1 MDTIKTMKETPIN
14 PSNPSSYNKTL
25 EDGWEAVYVVLT
37 TLRDTLVIILLTLLI
52 LSIVLLVVSTL
63 LRRSLKIYGWRLSI
77 QEVFLYFYLHVVYC
91 CFHDYFY
98 LWIVPKVML
107 PSHLQKDV
115 QNIGL
120 IGRANK

>member
-63 LRRSLKIYGWRLSI
+63 LRRSLKIYGLKLSI
-77 QEVFLYFYLHVVYC
+77 LEVFLILSC
-91 CFHDYFY
+91 CFFHDNFDDFDYF
-98 LWIVPKVML
+98 
-107 PSHLQKDV
+107 D
-115 QNIGL
+115 
-120 IGRANK
+120 